1 MLPIFMTKNYLIR
14 NSPMTRLK
22 KQLKEQRNKRETQNK
37 SQLIS
42 KMVKLMIQIKRDLT
56 RKGISTRKD
65 TQMTKAKDQDKTKED
80 LSMETFNNN
89 RNQVMCQ
96 HTVQIQVWLHQL
108 FKDNHMVNNRPTWLL
123 RNTCHLNNNNSSNNN
138 SSNSTN
144 HNQTSNSNNKLLNSL
159 NSNSI
164 IQIKHKEVVQACNST
179 QLQNNNNS
187 NSNSK
192 EANNNNF
199 SNNNNLQ

>member
-123 RNTCHLNNNNSSNNN
+123 RNTCHLNNNSNSNN